1 MDTST
6 FHFCPLCAR
15 PLKEAAGSEESA
27 PRCAACDEIFYSA
40 PHPTVSALIISEDGE
55 HVLLTRRN
63 IEPFKD
69 WWDIPG
75 GFLEI
80 GESLDQGLRREI
92 LEELDVEIEIGHYVG
107 SYPDIYG
114 RVQAPTINTFFLV
127 SILEGEPVAS
137 SDVSASQWFHRDN
150 LPQDIAFESGRR
162 ALAAWMEME
171 GYPG

>member
-6 FHFCPLCAR
+6 FRYCPICSK
-15 PLKEAAGSEESA
+15 PLKGSDGWEEGI
-27 PRCAACDEIFYSA
+27 PRCAVCDEIFYSA
-40 PHPTVSALIISEDGE
+40 PHPTVSAIIISEDEE

-80 GESLDQGLRREI
+80 GESLEQGLRREI
-92 LEELDVEIEIGHYVG
+92 LEELDVEIELGAYLG

-114 RVQAPTINTFFLV
+114 RVQAPTINAFFIV
-127 SILEGEPVAS
+127 NIVEGEPVAA

-162 ALAAWMEME
+162 ALAAWRE
-171 GYPG
+171 